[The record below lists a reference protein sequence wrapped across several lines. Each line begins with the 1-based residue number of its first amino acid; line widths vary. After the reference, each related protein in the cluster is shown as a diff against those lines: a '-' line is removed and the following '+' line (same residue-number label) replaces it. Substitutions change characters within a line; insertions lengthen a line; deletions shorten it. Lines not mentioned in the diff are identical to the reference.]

1 MWVDLWIFFFIVKCP
16 SSPRCPSLLRML
28 SLLQGHEDILYLLL
42 CLLKVLYLSLGRDA
56 IAFVRISNGS
66 ENSEW
71 PDSIFILFLQK
82 TAAAKSLQSRLTL
95 CDPIDGNPPCSPVLG
110 ILQARIL
117 ERVAISSSNAWKWKV
132 KSESEV
138 VPKGREYKIPRSG
151 RRLILC
157 AQLCLT
163 LCDPVDPSWPGSSV
177 HRTSQAGILEQIAV
191 SSSGDLPDFGIEP
204 MSYASPVLQ
213 EDSLLLAFDRV

>member
-16 SSPRCPSLLRML
+16 SSPRCPPLLRML

-82 TAAAKSLQSRLTL
+82 TAAAKSLQSCLTL
-95 CDPIDGNPPCSPVLG
+95 ATHQAPLSLGSSRQEYWRGLPFPPPMHES
-110 ILQARIL
+110 
-117 ERVAISSSNAWKWKV
+117 EKWKV
-132 KSESEV
+132 KAKSFQRAGSTKFRGV
-138 VPKGREYKIPRSG
+138 VG
-151 RRLILC
+151 
-157 AQLCLT
+157 
-163 LCDPVDPSWPGSSV
+163 V
-177 HRTSQAGILEQIAV
+177 
-191 SSSGDLPDFGIEP
+191 
-204 MSYASPVLQ
+204 
-213 EDSLLLAFDRV
+213 